1 MLSAKCLNSHDL
13 RLYGE
18 NPLCA
23 RDVISTGQSHRHPN
37 GQSEG
42 LERRLGAAYI
52 NGDTADCSD
61 DEYAHV
67 VVVLSSDAVDV
78 ERDASSKCKGLEQMR
93 HHLGGH

>member
-1 MLSAKCLNSHDL
+1 MLSAKHLNSHDL
-13 RLYGE
+13 RLNGE

-23 RDVISTGQSHRHPN
+23 RDVITTGQSHCHPD

-42 LERRLGAAYI
+42 LERGLGAASV
-52 NGDTADCSD
+52 NGDTVDCSGRD
-61 DEYAHV
+61 YAHV